1 MNKIAEFTDYT
12 NDQRTKGKDGKAV
25 SKDFN
30 FNEAVKRTGDPKA
43 AADEYLKW
51 CADNGYTPKFDEFKK
66 EFIKQNQKTMPGM
79 TNRGEQLYKRIYDT
93 LVSLYKF

>member
-1 MNKIAEFTDYT
+1 MKYKWNKDLFKTEGV
-12 NDQRTKGKDGKAV
+12 GKDNKFDVGIFSTK
-25 SKDFN
+25 
-30 FNEAVKRTGDPKA
+30 FNE
-43 AADEYLKW
+43 
-51 CADNGYTPKFDEFKK
+51 FKS